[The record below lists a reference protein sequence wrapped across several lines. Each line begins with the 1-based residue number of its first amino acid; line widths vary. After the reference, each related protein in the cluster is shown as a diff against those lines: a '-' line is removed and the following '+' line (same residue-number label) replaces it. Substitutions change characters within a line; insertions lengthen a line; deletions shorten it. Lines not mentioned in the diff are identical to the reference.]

1 MHDMLVGIKSIDEAL
16 ANSQNRADALM
27 RRRGHY

>member
-1 MHDMLVGIKSIDEAL
+1 MLVGAKTIDAAL

-27 RRRGHY
+27 RSRGHY